1 LLVQLPP
8 SPPAAP
14 ELPLDPEL
22 LPDPELPLDPEL
34 LPDPELPLDPEL
46 LPDPEPPLDP
56 EEPELPLAPALSPPL
71 AASPESELLLEQPAT
86 ESTVHTATSGATARR
101 IGFIA
106 GSSVGKGAT
115 ATPRRSRHTG
125 QARGLGTG
133 SSWSSS
139 TSPSVSGGAITD
151 GSTGTD
157 ASTGADTGTLA
168 DASPDAGTLQTL
180 CVALIGAACGGGGPQ
195 TVDECVSDLGQL
207 ASCPQ
212 LQACIACAGA
222 APVATCADS
231 GGGPKVAGCTCD
243 IDACFDGGGRGD
255 GSPGCSGTNNAP
267 EGSGATSPGNPMVIA
282 SGGLAT
288 PIIFWGPAQAG
299 GYGEPNGYEELSG
312 LAPGE
317 SVAARIV
324 TLGSSH
330 CGTTGCPTDIQ
341 FVVGPFDA
349 GTPTVIASTGSA
361 CGQALLTADGA
372 GNLFF
377 SVGKTGDG
385 GAENNVGLLFQPSAG
400 DAGADAAGG
409 PHDAATD
416 AD

>member
-1 LLVQLPP
+1 VEEYAMKVSRLWSV
-8 SPPAAP
+8 AA
-14 ELPLDPEL
+14 
-22 LPDPELPLDPEL
+22 
-34 LPDPELPLDPEL
+34 
-46 LPDPEPPLDP
+46 
-56 EEPELPLAPALSPPL
+56 LAGLGAALSSACSGSDGAL
-71 AASPESELLLEQPAT
+71 TSETDASSDAT
-86 ESTVHTATSGATARR
+86 GEGGPSS
-101 IGFIA
+101 
-106 GSSVGKGAT
+106 GSSSGG
-115 ATPRRSRHTG
+115 
-125 QARGLGTG
+125 
-133 SSWSSS
+133 
-139 TSPSVSGGAITD
+139 SPSGSSGGAITD

-157 ASTGADTGTLA
+157 ASRGADTGTLA
-168 DASPDAGTLQTL
+168 DASPDDGTLQTL

-195 TVDECVSDLGQL
+195 TVDECVSDLGPL

-212 LQACIACAGA
+212 LETCIACAGA

-385 GAENNVGLLFQPSAG
+385 GAENNVGLLFQQSAG